1 MQCCRAIKG
10 CSITV
15 KQKTALCQGKGRG
28 LSFNLRVYIQLQF
41 LDKFRDHRS
50 RSSLHIQPDHCRLD
64 NPVLTVDTYCQQ
76 PHSPRRWYQWQSC
89 CHLKFQFHTSGIHVK
104 LTRNQSI
111 HKKPPFCGMLDHPKI
126 FECFS
131 DCFLFFLRTLGL
143 SGILGLRQI
152 IVLTNP
158 NPTFSFNL

>member
-28 LSFNLRVYIQLQF
+28 LSFNLRVYI
-41 LDKFRDHRS
+41 
-50 RSSLHIQPDHCRLD
+50 
-64 NPVLTVDTYCQQ
+64 
-76 PHSPRRWYQWQSC
+76 
-89 CHLKFQFHTSGIHVK
+89 
-104 LTRNQSI
+104 
-111 HKKPPFCGMLDHPKI
+111 PPFCGMLDHPKI

-131 DCFLFFLRTLGL
+131 DCFLFFQWALWL

-152 IVLTNP
+152 IVLTTP
-158 NPTFSFNL
+158 HIFA